1 MNKKYHF
8 CLSGICFLTAFL
20 IVMSGVRKQ
29 DEALASRI
37 APSILRFHV
46 LANSD
51 SSEDQA
57 MKLEVKDFLLE
68 KIRTEAGENTGKQ
81 ELCQYLAEHR
91 DDLEKAAGELI
102 RSRGFSY
109 GASIRLEICEF
120 PARTYGDMTFPA
132 GTYEAVRVL
141 LGEGQ
146 GKNFWCVLYPSLCY
160 TDSLQ
165 AVMPED
171 SENTLKALLP
181 EEDFYALFTARK
193 MTAKAGAEKEQ
204 SDALPQMEIRF
215 KFLEWLPFHDF
226 L

>member
-1 MNKKYHF
+1 MGDHLSNKKYHF

-46 LANSD
+46 LADSD

-68 KIRTEAGENTGKQ
+68 RIRTRKRGENTGKQ

-141 LGEGQ
+141 LWLKDR
-146 GKNFWCVLYPSLCY
+146 GKISGVFSTLPCVTLTASRPSCPGR
-160 TDSLQ
+160 SGKH
-165 AVMPED
+165 PE
-171 SENTLKALLP
+171 SPPSGGRLLRTFYCQ
-181 EEDFYALFTARK
+181 EDDCKGRSGK
-193 MTAKAGAEKEQ
+193 GAERC
-204 SDALPQMEIRF
+204 SAPDGN
-215 KFLEWLPFHDF
+215 PF
-226 L
+226 

>member
-20 IVMSGVRKQ
+20 VAMSGLRKQ

-68 KIRTEAGENTGKQ
+68 KIRTEAGENAGKQ
-81 ELCQYLAEHR
+81 ELCQYLTEHR
-91 DDLEKAAGELI
+91 NDLEEKAGELI

-109 GASIRLEICEF
+109 GASIRLETCEF

-165 AVMPED
+165 AAMPEE

-181 EEDFYALFTARK
+181 EEDFYALFTART
-193 MTAKAGAEKEQ
+193 MAAKTRSEKEQ
-204 SDALPQMEIRF
+204 SDALPPLEIRF
-215 KFLEWLPFHDF
+215 KFLEWLPFHNS